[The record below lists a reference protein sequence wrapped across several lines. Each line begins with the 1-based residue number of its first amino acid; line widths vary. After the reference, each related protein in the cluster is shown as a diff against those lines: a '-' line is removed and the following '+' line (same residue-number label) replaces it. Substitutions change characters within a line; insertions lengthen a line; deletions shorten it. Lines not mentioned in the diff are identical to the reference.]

1 MKTEEQLIT
10 PELAKEY
17 LTRNTRNRK
26 LRKGIVEQ
34 YAREMR
40 CGKWLLTHQGI
51 AFNCDGTLL
60 DGQHRLEAVILSGA
74 SVWMNV
80 SRGVASESQIAMD
93 DHAKRTAANAIGLVK
108 NIALSD
114 KQIGVIRA
122 AVELSSSAERSK
134 GRKTKQELGDLVEI
148 FGKPLNFLNECFPV
162 AERGVTSAPVQSAIA
177 LAWFYVS
184 DMERLRFFCDV
195 LSGRSL
201 AENSG
206 DKAAVTLREWLL
218 KTGMKHNATRIEG
231 FKKSQRAIVGFLE
244 RKELG
249 KLYGTSTYY
258 PWPLVEPIRQ

>member
-10 PELAKEY
+10 PEMAKDY

-26 LRKGIVEQ
+26 LRKSVVEQ
-34 YAREMR
+34 YARDMR
-40 CGKWLLTHQGI
+40 HGRWLLTHQGI

-60 DGQHRLEAVILSGA
+60 DGQHRLEAIILSQT

-122 AVELSSSAERSK
+122 VVELGSSMDRNK
-134 GRKTKQELGDLVEI
+134 GRTTKQELGDLVKVFE
-148 FGKPLNFLNECFPV
+148 KPLRFLDEWFPV
-162 AERGVTSAPVQSAIA
+162 SERGITSAPVQSAIA

-231 FKKSQRAIVGFLE
+231 FKKTQRAIVGFLE

-258 PWPLVEPIRQ
+258 PWPLVEPVRQ